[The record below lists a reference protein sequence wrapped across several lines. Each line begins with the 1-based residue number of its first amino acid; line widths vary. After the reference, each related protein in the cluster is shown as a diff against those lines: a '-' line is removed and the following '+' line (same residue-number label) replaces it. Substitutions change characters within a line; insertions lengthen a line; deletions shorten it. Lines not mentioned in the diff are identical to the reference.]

1 MAKLVI
7 SYETPEGTV
16 AQTEYGDATLPTF
29 YGGDNGKTQ
38 CVTFVKGYLLECE
51 IPFKTIL
58 EVYIN
63 TTIYSVYDEGL
74 DALSKV
80 D

>member
-16 AQTEYGDATLPTF
+16 AHTEYPEQTLPTF
-29 YGGDNGKTQ
+29 YGGDSGKTQ
-38 CVTFVKGYLLECE
+38 CLTFVKGYLLECE
-51 IPFKTIL
+51 IQFKSIL

-63 TTIYSVYDEGL
+63 TTIYSVYDDGL
-74 DALSKV
+74 DALKEM